1 MRLREL
7 CVLACLIPSAAA
19 IGETSLLRGDIGPAS
34 TDVMGSTLDVTR
46 IAVQMDPE
54 APMLEVVL
62 QDAFGTNAVQF

>member
-1 MRLREL
+1 
-7 CVLACLIPSAAA
+7 
-19 IGETSLLRGDIGPAS
+19 
-34 TDVMGSTLDVTR
+34 MGSTLDVTR